1 MVLKEST
8 MTNIYQKLS
17 KAQKEMPSFEKD
29 ATNPHFKS
37 KFASLPKILS
47 KALPVLRENG
57 LLLTNH
63 AIVVDGSSFV
73 QVKITDIE
81 SQESIV
87 SNVPMQKIDNM
98 QLVGQAF
105 TYAQRYGF
113 LSLMGLCPDVDDD
126 GEGLNGR
133 GDNAVNDNQQSN
145 TDMVKQSLE
154 LLEVKSNPIISAFG
168 QETYDKALAAINSG
182 QHEQI
187 KKAFDWLKSL

>member
-1 MVLKEST
+1 

-63 AIVVDGSSFV
+63 AISIDSGLFV

-81 SQESIV
+81 TQESIV

-133 GDNAVNDNQQSN
+133 GDNAINDKKPEPRNVNIFESA
-145 TDMVKQSLE
+145 KQ
-154 LLEVKSNPIISAFG
+154 LLEIKSKVILESFG
-168 QETYDKALAAINSG
+168 QKGLDKTLNAINSG
-182 QHEQI
+182 DNEKI
-187 KKAFDWLKSL
+187 KKAFEWLKSI